1 MKVIEIARVHPTLDE
16 VIGLAEQE
24 VVVLRR
30 ADGAMF
36 ALAPIDDFE
45 LEVEQLKHNT
55 DFMTYLRQLSE
66 EKATISLE
74 ELRKELAS

>member
-1 MKVIEIARVHPTLDE
+1 MKVIEIAQVHPTLDE
-16 VIGLAEQE
+16 VIGLAEEE

-45 LEVEQLKHNT
+45 LEVEQLKNNA
-55 DFMTYLRQLSE
+55 DFMAYLRQLSG
-66 EKATISLE
+66 EKALISLE
-74 ELRKELAS
+74 GLRKELAR